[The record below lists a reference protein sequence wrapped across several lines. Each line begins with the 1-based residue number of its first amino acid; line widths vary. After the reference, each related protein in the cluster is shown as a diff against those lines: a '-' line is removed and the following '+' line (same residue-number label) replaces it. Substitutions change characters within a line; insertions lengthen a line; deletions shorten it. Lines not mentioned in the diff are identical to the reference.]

1 MTENDKKKLLKI
13 WSDLD
18 LISLPMM
25 KDNDAD
31 QLRKEIEILIGKTK
45 DHITKKIKEYENS

>member
-1 MTENDKKKLLKI
+1 MTDNDKKKLLKI

-45 DHITKKIKEYENS
+45 NHITKKIKEYENS